1 MRRTR
6 RNRDSRRSYKNP
18 PAAPRGAHEG
28 RGAFPPPPDAQL
40 QQAIETALNAFLSWR
55 DTPSSQR
62 AAVLTKA
69 AQLLRASK
77 LDFAKILTLEMGK
90 LLAEA

>member
-1 MRRTR
+1 MAYQTI
-6 RNRDSRRSYKNP
+6 NP
-18 PAAPRGAHEG
+18 YTGETLKT
-28 RGAFPPPPDAQL
+28 FPNTTDAQV
-40 QQAIETALNAFLSWR
+40 QQAIESAHTAFLSWR
-55 DTPSSQR
+55 DTPFSQR